1 MVEAVAEAVDG
12 AELVVEAVD
21 ARAAAAEVE
30 AVLAVVRLRGPVAV
44 PWERLR

>member
-21 ARAAAAEVE
+21 ARAAAEEE

-44 PWERLR
+44 PWVRLR